1 MTTKAELRTVADGY
15 VAKARMELLNV
26 IIREAKVRIR
36 EQAELGKYHS
46 CYNVYVYN
54 ADKEYCSA
62 FLNGV
67 KSEYPD
73 IDVSVDHID
82 EEGYTTYKFS
92 WKE

>member
-1 MTTKAELRTVADGY
+1 MTTKSDLRTVADGY
-15 VAKARMELLNV
+15 AAKARMELLNT
-26 IIREAKVRIR
+26 IIREAKGHIR

-46 CYNVYVYN
+46 RYNVYVYN

-73 IDVSVDHID
+73 IDVSVAFID
-82 EEGYTTYKFS
+82 ESHTTYRFS
-92 WKE
+92 WEE

>member
-1 MTTKAELRTVADGY
+1 MPTKADLRTVADGY
-15 VAKARMELLNV
+15 LAKARMDLLNN
-26 IIREAKVRIR
+26 IIREAKVLIR
-36 EQAELGKYHS
+36 NQAERGKYHF

-54 ADKEYCSA
+54 SDTEYCSA

-82 EEGYTTYKFS
+82 EEGYTTYRFS
-92 WKE
+92 WKD